1 MKSKAR
7 ECSLDEGHLHEVR
20 FRVYVSAETAVN
32 VSISAFSLSS
42 WGRLTRAQHIADYG
56 LLDWRLRR
64 LIVNAD
70 DFGLTRGV
78 NRAIVEAHERGIVTS
93 STLMANGPAFDD
105 AVQLTQSVPQ
115 LPVGCHVL
123 LVDGEPVLDEKR
135 IPSLIGKRDRQFG
148 ESLTGF
154 AWRAIRKQLDAD
166 QIEAEVSAQIRKLQS
181 AGIVVSHIDAHK
193 HTHLFPGVLKPML
206 QAARACGVRAVRNPF
221 GPLRFSML
229 AERPGL
235 WKQFSKV
242 KILQTLAG
250 KFRQAVAKAGA
261 VTTDGTVGVVATGS
275 LDERLFRHIVETLP
289 EGTWELVCHPGYNDA
304 DLHKI
309 RTRLYESREIELQ
322 LLTSPKSREVL
333 ASSGVQLIS
342 YRDLAA

>member
-1 MKSKAR
+1 M
-7 ECSLDEGHLHEVR
+7 
-20 FRVYVSAETAVN
+20 SAETAVN
-32 VSISAFSLSS
+32 VNGPCSQPSALSFQLTAL
-42 WGRLTRAQHIADYG
+42 RETTRAYHTADCG

-78 NRAIVEAHERGIVTS
+78 NRAIAEAHERGIVTS
-93 STLMANGPAFDD
+93 STLMANGPAFGD
-105 AVQLTQSVPQ
+105 AIRMMQSEPR

-123 LVDGEPVLDEKR
+123 LVDGVPVLDEKR
-135 IPSLIGKRDRQFG
+135 IPSLIGQRDQRFE
-148 ESLTGF
+148 ESLTSF
-154 AWRAIRKQLDAD
+154 AWRALRGKLDAD
-166 QIEAEVSAQIRKLQS
+166 QIEAEVGAQIRKLQA

-193 HTHLFPGVLKPML
+193 HTHIFPGVLRPML
-206 QAARACGVRAVRNPF
+206 QAARNCGVRAVRNPF

-242 KILQTLAG
+242 KVLQTLAG

-304 DLHKI
+304 DLQKV
-309 RTRLYESREIELQ
+309 RTRLHESRVIELQ
-322 LLTSPKSREVL
+322 LLTSPRSREVL
-333 ASSGVQLIS
+333 AAAGVQLIS
-342 YRDLAA
+342 YRDLVA